1 MPKVPPASEVVVTL
15 GAGVTTTVED
25 IDFVLSVIEVA
36 TIVTV
41 IFAETV
47 AGAL

>member
-1 MPKVPPASEVVVTL
+1 LASVVVVTL

-25 IDFVLSVIEVA
+25 IDFVLSATEVA
-36 TIVTV
+36 VTV
-41 IFAETV
+41 IVVFEETA

>member
-1 MPKVPPASEVVVTL
+1 LASVVVVTL

-25 IDFVLSVIEVA
+25 IDFVLSATEVA
-36 TIVTV
+36 VTATV
-41 IFAETV
+41 VFEETA

>member
-1 MPKVPPASEVVVTL
+1 ML
-15 GAGVTTTVED
+15 GAGVTTTVEEF
-25 IDFVLSVIEVA
+25 DFVVSATEVA

-41 IFAETV
+41 ILVETV